1 MVNISCIF
9 KFMKHINNELGLGF
23 KFLLILI
30 FLLIIGVISL
40 SYVFG
45 KVVYPGYM
53 GVRQITLGPSQ
64 GYTEN
69 GLRPGYHWDLPFYSK
84 IHVLP
89 ATVEIMNLHRNR
101 KKYPDTVGT
110 LEVQTTDG
118 SSVDVDVT
126 ILYRYFQD
134 KTNSNGGP
142 ADLIQNV
149 GNATNR
155 FSFLQTAI
163 INELKKSLGGLSTSE
178 FYDPILRE
186 GKVAKALKAL
196 NTRLN
201 SYGIKI
207 ENILLRRYTYTEQQI
222 DNAIFK
228 KNLQNQE
235 VRLNK
240 ASGELSQATA
250 DLESVAAEGDEAIK
264 DLKVRSQNEADLIR
278 SEAILYEDTKKAQG
292 DLLVEKAKASIEKLK
307 AGVLAKTQGAQV
319 YVAKELA
326 PLLASLKGGVV
337 GEIDPY
343 NLEDWLKRL
352 GVKDE
357 QNAIKQDSEK

>member
-1 MVNISCIF
+1 
-9 KFMKHINNELGLGF
+9 MKHINNEFGLAI
-23 KFLLILI
+23 KFFLVLFSLITVA
-30 FLLIIGVISL
+30 VISL

-45 KVVYPGYM
+45 KVVYPGSM

-64 GYTEN
+64 GYSEN
-69 GLRPGYHWDLPFYSK
+69 GLKPGYHWNLPFYSK
-84 IHVLP
+84 IHILP
-89 ATVEIMNLHRNR
+89 ATVEKMHLHRNTKR
-101 KKYPDTVGT
+101 YPDTVGT

-118 SSVDVDVT
+118 SSVDVDVS
-126 ILYRYFQD
+126 ILYRYFQN
-134 KTNSNGGP
+134 KTKANGGP

-149 GNATNR
+149 GNAENR

-178 FYDPILRE
+178 FYDPVLRE
-186 GKVAKALKAL
+186 DQVAEALKAL

-201 SYGIKI
+201 TYGIKI
-207 ENILLRRYTYTEQQI
+207 ENILIRRYTYTEKQI
-222 DNAIFK
+222 DDAIFK

-250 DLESVAAEGDEAIK
+250 DLERVAAEGDEAIK
-264 DLKVRSQNEADLIR
+264 DLKVRRQNEADLIR
-278 SEAILYEDTKKAQG
+278 SEATLYEDTKKAQG
-292 DLLVEKAKASIEKLK
+292 NLLVEKSKARIEKLK
-307 AGVLAKTQGAQV
+307 AEVLAQTQGAQV

-343 NLEDWLKRL
+343 NLDDWLKRL

-357 QNAIKQDSEK
+357 EAKG